1 MTSASFR
8 QASFRLAGFRLATW
22 NINSV
27 RLRIDQ
33 VVRLLD
39 EQKPDVLC
47 LQETKCREEEFP
59 SKPIRAAG
67 YEHIA
72 VHGQKA
78 YHGSAIISRLPLA
91 EVERIDFCTMGDAR
105 HVAATVALPSALD
118 GAASVRVHS
127 LYVPAGGDE
136 PNPETNPKF
145 DHKLKFVAEMAKK
158 LTADAARPTLI
169 AGDLNIAPYE
179 EDVWSH
185 KQLLKVVSHTPV
197 ETELFEKT
205 RMALDYTDTMRRHVP
220 MDDKLYT
227 WWSYRARDWAASNR
241 GRRLDHVWTCPKWAD
256 RSQAVQVLSEAR
268 GWEKASDHAPV
279 IVDYA

>member
-1 MTSASFR
+1 MTEPT
-8 QASFRLAGFRLATW
+8 FRLATW

-33 VVRLLD
+33 VVRFLS
-39 EQKPDVLC
+39 EQAPDVLC

-59 SKPIRAAG
+59 SKAIRATG

-78 YHGSAIISRLPLA
+78 YHGSAIVSRLPI
-91 EVERIDFCTMGDAR
+91 EDISKIDFCDMGDAR
-105 HVAATVALPSALD
+105 HVSARVTLPRPIGGHSSA
-118 GAASVRVHS
+118 RVHS

-136 PNPETNPKF
+136 PDVETNPKF
-145 DHKLKFVAEMAKK
+145 DHKLKFVAEMADK
-158 LTADAARPTLI
+158 LGADTGSPTLI

-179 EDVWSH
+179 QDVWSH

-197 ETELFEKT
+197 ETDLFEKT
-205 RMALDYTDTMRRHVP
+205 REALAYTDTMRRHIAMSEP
-220 MDDKLYT
+220 LFT

-241 GRRLDHVWTCPKWAD
+241 GRRLDHVWTCPKWAEHSVGTKVIAEC
-256 RSQAVQVLSEAR
+256 RS
-268 GWEKASDHAPV
+268 WEKASDHAPV